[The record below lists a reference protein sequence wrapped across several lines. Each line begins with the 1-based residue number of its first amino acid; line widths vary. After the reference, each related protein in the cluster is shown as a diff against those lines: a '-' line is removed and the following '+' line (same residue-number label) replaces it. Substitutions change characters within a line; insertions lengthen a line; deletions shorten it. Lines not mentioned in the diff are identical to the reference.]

1 MRVNLRG
8 SASAV
13 TLAANAAGA
22 RKSSNIQTISLL
34 HRNMTTVGKLI
45 AIEGIDGSG
54 KRTQVELLK
63 DALRARGHETFVT
76 GFPIYDS
83 WFGKM
88 VGEFL
93 DGEFGPLEEVDPHFT
108 ALLYAGDRF
117 EAKQQIVEALAAGKI
132 VLADRYIGSN
142 MAHQSARLPAEE
154 RGEFVKWIEH
164 LEFQIY
170 GLPRE
175 SAVVYLRV
183 PPAEAQKLVALKSSR
198 GYTEL
203 THDLLEGNL
212 RHLEDA
218 AEMYDELAKRA
229 NWIRVE
235 CFDTKA
241 RAMRPPETIA
251 AEILAAVEAVIG
263 SVAHGEKA

>member
-1 MRVNLRG
+1 MRVDLRG
-8 SASAV
+8 SACAV

-54 KRTQVELLK
+54 KRTQVEVLK
-63 DALRARGHETFVT
+63 DLLRARGHETFVT

-164 LEFQIY
+164 LEYQIY

-175 SAVVYLRV
+175 SAVIYLRV
-183 PPAEAQKLVALKSSR
+183 PPAEAQKLVALKSAR
-198 GYTEL
+198 GYTAS

-218 AEMYDELAKRA
+218 AGMYDELAKRT
-229 NWIRVE
+229 NWKSVE
-235 CFDTKA
+235 CFDSA
-241 RAMRPPETIA
+241 AQAMRAPEVIA
-251 AEILAAVEAVIG
+251 SEILTAVEAALA
-263 SVAHGEKA
+263 STNGEKS

>member
-1 MRVNLRG
+1 
-8 SASAV
+8 
-13 TLAANAAGA
+13 
-22 RKSSNIQTISLL
+22 
-34 HRNMTTVGKLI
+34 MTTGGKLI

-63 DALRARGHETFVT
+63 DALGARGYKTFVI

-88 VGEFL
+88 VGKFL
-93 DGEFGPLEEVDPHFT
+93 DGGFGPLEKVDPYFT

-117 EAKQQIVEALAAGKI
+117 EAKGRIVGALAAEKV
-132 VLADRYIGSN
+132 VLSDRYVGSN
-142 MAHQSARLPAEE
+142 MAHQTARVAEPE

-164 LEFQIY
+164 LEYQIY

-175 SAVVYLRV
+175 SAVIYLRV
-183 PPAEAQKLVALKSSR
+183 PPAEAQKLVALKSTR
-198 GYTEL
+198 AYTSS
-203 THDLLEGNL
+203 THDLLEGDL

-218 AEMYDELAKRA
+218 AAMYDELAKRA

-235 CFDTKA
+235 CFDSRA
-241 RAMRPPETIA
+241 QAMRAPKAIA
-251 AEILAAVEAVIG
+251 AEILAAVEAVL
-263 SVAHGEKA
+263 VATHGEKS

>member
-1 MRVNLRG
+1 
-8 SASAV
+8 
-13 TLAANAAGA
+13 
-22 RKSSNIQTISLL
+22 
-34 HRNMTTVGKLI
+34 MTTGGKLI

-54 KRTQVELLK
+54 KRTQVELLR
-63 DALRARGHETFVT
+63 DALSARGHQTFVT

-83 WFGKM
+83 WFGAM
-88 VGEFL
+88 VGKFL
-93 DGEFGPLEEVDPHFT
+93 DGGFGPLEEVDPQLT

-117 EAKQQIVEALAAGKI
+117 EAKKQLVDALAAGKI

-164 LEFQIY
+164 LEYQIY

-175 SAVVYLRV
+175 SAVIYLRV
-183 PPAEAQKLVALKSSR
+183 PPAEAQKLVALKSAR
-198 GYTEL
+198 GYTAS

-218 AEMYDELAKRA
+218 AGMYDELAKRT
-229 NWIRVE
+229 NWKSVE
-235 CFDTKA
+235 CFDSA
-241 RAMRPPETIA
+241 AQAMRAPEVIA
-251 AEILAAVEAVIG
+251 SELLTAVAAVLAGTHE
-263 SVAHGEKA
+263 EKS

>member
-1 MRVNLRG
+1 MT
-8 SASAV
+8 AS
-13 TLAANAAGA
+13 G
-22 RKSSNIQTISLL
+22 R
-34 HRNMTTVGKLI
+34 LI

-63 DALRARGHETFVT
+63 NTLAARGQQTYVT

-93 DGEFGPLEEVDPHFT
+93 NGEFGPLEEVDPRFT

-117 EAKQQIVEALAAGKI
+117 EAKEQITEALTAGKV
-132 VLADRYIGSN
+132 VLADRYTGSN
-142 MAHQSARLPAEE
+142 MAHQTARVSAKE
-154 RGEFVKWIEH
+154 RADFIKWLEH
-164 LEFQIY
+164 LEYQIY

-175 SAVVYLRV
+175 SLVVYLRV
-183 PPAEAQKLVALKSSR
+183 PPAEAQKLVALKSAR
-198 GYTEL
+198 TYTAA
-203 THDLLEGNL
+203 THDIQEGNL

-229 NWIRVE
+229 NWISVQ
-235 CFDTKA
+235 CFDTTYH
-241 RAMRPPETIA
+241 AMRPPELIA
-251 AEILAAVEAVIG
+251 AEIVTAVEPILAAM
-263 SVAHGEKA
+263 HREKT

>member
-1 MRVNLRG
+1 MWVDLPG
-8 SASAV
+8 GASAV
-13 TLAANAAGA
+13 TLAADAGA
-22 RKSSNIQTISLL
+22 RKFSNISTISLP
-34 HRNMTTVGKLI
+34 HRIVTMRGKLI

-63 DALRARGHETFVT
+63 EALGARGHQIFVT

-83 WFGKM
+83 WFGAM

-117 EAKQQIVEALAAGKI
+117 EAKEQIVGALAAGKI

-142 MAHQSARLPAEE
+142 MAHQTARVAAEE

-164 LEFQIY
+164 LEYQIY

-175 SAVVYLRV
+175 SAVIYLRV
-183 PPAEAQKLVALKSSR
+183 PPAEAQKLVALKSAR
-198 GYTEL
+198 GYTAS

-218 AEMYDELAKRA
+218 AAMYDELAKRA
-229 NWIRVE
+229 NWISVE
-235 CFDTKA
+235 CFDA
-241 RAMRPPETIA
+241 GAQAMRAPEVIA
-251 AEILAAVEAVIG
+251 AEILAAVEAVL
-263 SVAHGEKA
+263 AATDGEKS